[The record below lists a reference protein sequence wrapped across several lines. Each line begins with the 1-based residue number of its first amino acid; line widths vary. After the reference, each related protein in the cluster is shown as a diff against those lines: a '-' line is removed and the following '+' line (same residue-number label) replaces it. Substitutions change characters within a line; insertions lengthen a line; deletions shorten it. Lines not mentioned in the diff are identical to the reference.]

1 MSLLS
6 KPSRS
11 YGDSHLAG
19 LDHLRAFAIVFVL
32 LFHARLFPH
41 PEWIDVVGKFGWTG
55 VDLFFVLSGY
65 LISSNLFQ
73 QMANAGTIIL
83 SDFFIK
89 RFFRIIPAYLTVVA
103 IYFLI
108 PAFREREALAPLW
121 KYLTFTQNFGLDLRV
136 QGTFSHAWS
145 LCIEEQFY
153 FLLPVILVLFIS
165 LKIQKVGVWLLALL
179 FIGGFV
185 ARIASWVNFIVPL
198 IDADGFGLA
207 WYKYIYYP
215 TYNRLDGLLMGISIA
230 ALFQFRPLIKER
242 VSGSGNALF
251 FCGLLILIV
260 AYIVCV
266 DEQTFTASVFG
277 FPLVAMGYGAIVA
290 AAICPSCFLY
300 KFTSSITTNIATLS
314 FAVYLTHKGVIHVT
328 QIQLSKLGLAMDG
341 NLMLLLCTINCFLAA
356 FLLNRIVEQPFLK
369 LRKRILSAS

>member
-6 KPSRS
+6 KPNRS
-11 YGDSHLAG
+11 YGDSYLAG

-65 LISSNLFQ
+65 LISSHLFQ

-83 SDFFIK
+83 AHFFIK

-136 QGTFSHAWS
+136 HGTFSHAWS

-153 FLLPVILVLFIS
+153 LLFPVILVLFIS
-165 LKIQKVGVWLLALL
+165 LKMQKVGVWLLAFL
-179 FIGGFV
+179 FIAGFA
-185 ARIASWVNFIVPL
+185 ARIASWVHFIVPL

-207 WYKYIYYP
+207 WYEYIYYP
-215 TYNRLDGLLMGISIA
+215 TYNRLDSLLMGISIA

-242 VSGSGNALF
+242 VSGSGNAIF
-251 FCGLLILIV
+251 FCGLLILIL

-300 KFTSSITTNIATLS
+300 KFTSSITANIATLS

>member
-153 FLLPVILVLFIS
+153 FLLPVILCCLF
-165 LKIQKVGVWLLALL
+165 
-179 FIGGFV
+179 
-185 ARIASWVNFIVPL
+185 R
-198 IDADGFGLA
+198 
-207 WYKYIYYP
+207 
-215 TYNRLDGLLMGISIA
+215 
-230 ALFQFRPLIKER
+230 
-242 VSGSGNALF
+242 
-251 FCGLLILIV
+251 
-260 AYIVCV
+260 
-266 DEQTFTASVFG
+266 
-277 FPLVAMGYGAIVA
+277 
-290 AAICPSCFLY
+290 
-300 KFTSSITTNIATLS
+300 
-314 FAVYLTHKGVIHVT
+314 
-328 QIQLSKLGLAMDG
+328 
-341 NLMLLLCTINCFLAA
+341 
-356 FLLNRIVEQPFLK
+356 
-369 LRKRILSAS
+369 